1 MKDWTKLNDEELAA
15 LTEEQVEFYKKLLYA
30 ENGVKI
36 LPQPKEPE
44 DLIEKPDLTIY
55 SIDGLEG
62 IYSSNSYL
70 KFTNYEDAKRVL
82 DLLMNCKSLGYQ
94 TYNSSCGYDKMYF
107 QSGSKGNLSINT
119 TIVYSKEKYL
129 EMQTQMSVFQ
139 NLKKQY
145 EKDKKEYDINQSL
158 AIKVTEE
165 FMEKLN
171 DAKNKIERRQLLCT
185 KFYNDYLPIAENNY
199 DVAMNFL
206 KKAYEISKDDEN
218 YINEHKLSQ
227 EE

>member
-129 EMQTQMSVFQ
+129 EMQTQMSIFQ

>member
-62 IYSSNSYL
+62 MYSSNSYL

-94 TYNSSCGYDKMYF
+94 AYNSSCGYDKMYF
-107 QSGSKGNLSINT
+107 QSGSRGTLSIST

-129 EMQTQMSVFQ
+129 EMQTQMSVLQ

-145 EKDKKEYDINQSL
+145 EKDKKEYDTNQSL